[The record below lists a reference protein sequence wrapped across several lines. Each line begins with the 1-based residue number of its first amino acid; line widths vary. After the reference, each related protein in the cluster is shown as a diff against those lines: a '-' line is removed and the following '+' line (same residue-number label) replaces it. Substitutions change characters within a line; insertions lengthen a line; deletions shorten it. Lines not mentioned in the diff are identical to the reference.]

1 MLNCPAVFVW
11 FSDPLNS
18 CCVASAV
25 RLALN
30 HKVLTSI
37 LSQQASVCK
46 FYAFLQFMG
55 LVYPQREEKE
65 RGLSPGHTY

>member
-1 MLNCPAVFVW
+1 MELLTLHPAFCEFSAVFVCS
-11 FSDPLNS
+11 SDKLDS

-46 FYAFLQFMG
+46 FYAFLCDMG
-55 LVYPQREEKE
+55 L
-65 RGLSPGHTY
+65 G